1 VSDVIA
7 SPGRPLDASTRSLM
21 EPRLGHD
28 FSQVRVHTDDRAA
41 ESARAVGANAYT
53 AGNHLAFGAGKYA
66 PGTQEGQQLMAH
78 ELTHVVQ
85 QDSGPVSGTPVGD
98 GLSISHP
105 TDQFERQ
112 AKANA
117 NLLNAHPDNLPS
129 AAPPPT
135 RTPNENKGIHLQRD
149 DLDTAASLSGGFG
162 GGLSGIAAIIGL
174 NPAFRSAKATERQA
188 DIAQKAYNLSENPP
202 VAAPLTGGIVVNN
215 NAGYDPIPAATAPIT
230 TAPKPKAKTTEKEK
244 PPTETEKPVSLL
256 KVSQGP
262 DNFATFNAFIKTNQ
276 KDITGGFI
284 QDGESQGYLGGSGAS
299 NLNLTLKPTAAAPP
313 PAPKEPDAPPKE
325 EAPKK
330 AEPTP
335 KKGSAA
341 PKKAEAA
348 PQTSEVPPTPAAV
361 RFLISGN
368 NIAPRTGNKGATIQR
383 FSGSVAVDAKGVVTV
398 SHQFS
403 HNPGTLDN
411 KGSGD
416 GDPAVKIDLPLSS
429 PAGAS
434 ASAATPAPAPAPQ
447 KGTPPK

>member
-1 VSDVIA
+1 
-7 SPGRPLDASTRSLM
+7 M
-21 EPRLGHD
+21 EPRFGHD
-28 FSQVRVHTDDRAA
+28 FSRVRVHTDERAA
-41 ESARAVGANAYT
+41 ESAHAVGANAYT

-66 PGTQEGQQLMAH
+66 PGTQGGQSLMAH

-85 QDSGPVSGTPVGD
+85 QESGPVAGTSVGD
-98 GLSISHP
+98 GLSISNP
-105 TDQFERQ
+105 TDAFERQ
-112 AKANA
+112 AKASAGVFNE
-117 NLLNAHPDNLPS
+117 HPDNLPS
-129 AAPPPT
+129 VAPPPA
-135 RTPNENKGIHLQRD
+135 RTPDQSNGIQLQRNFGD
-149 DLDTAASLSGGFG
+149 DVSTTGSILGGVG
-162 GGLSGIAAIIGL
+162 GITSAIIAGIAL
-174 NPAFRSAKATERQA
+174 KPAERSAKATERQA
-188 DIAQKAYNLSENPP
+188 DIAQQAYDLSTNPP
-202 VAAPLTGGIVVNN
+202 VPAPLTGGIVVNN
-215 NAGYDPIPAATAPIT
+215 NAGYDPIPSATAP
-230 TAPKPKAKTTEKEK
+230 TAPKPKAKTTEK
-244 PPTETEKPVSLL
+244 PPTETEKTVSLL

-330 AEPTP
+330 PEPAS

-348 PQTSEVPPTPAAV
+348 PQASEVPPPPAAV

-398 SHQFS
+398 SKQFS